1 MLFLEEIGTTNAR
14 RSAWWWKWLI
24 THLKFALTL
33 RFKLEIWVETC
44 WLECVGWKWVGW
56 LVLPPQYLKACVLND
71 NNFQSTTFGST
82 MVNRTDIG
90 DCSASCK
97 GTNNLKGNYSKVISA
112 ILMKVLATLEKYKQA
127 ISILKS
133 YKGFLKEVT
142 LFWIWN

>member
-1 MLFLEEIGTTNAR
+1 
-14 RSAWWWKWLI
+14 
-24 THLKFALTL
+24 
-33 RFKLEIWVETC
+33 
-44 WLECVGWKWVGW
+44 
-56 LVLPPQYLKACVLND
+56 
-71 NNFQSTTFGST
+71 

-90 DCSASCK
+90 DCRASCK

-142 LFWIWN
+142 LF